1 MAPPTTRSTGIAGER
16 AAIAH
21 LAAGGFRVI
30 DTNFRTREGE
40 LDVVAID
47 SQTLIFCEVKAR
59 LGARAAGRALEGI
72 GPAKRRRIRA
82 MARIWLSERAPL
94 LGGWRGHDIRFDA
107 IGVGVDQT
115 GRVLTIEHVEDA
127 F

>member
-1 MAPPTTRSTGIAGER
+1 MARPTTRSTGIAGER

-21 LAAGGFRVI
+21 LVAQGFRVI

-47 SQTLIFCEVKAR
+47 SRTLVFCEVKAR
-59 LGARAAGRALEGI
+59 LGARAAIRALDGI
-72 GPAKRRRIRA
+72 GPVKRRKIRA

-94 LGGWRGHDIRFDA
+94 LGGWRGQDIRFDA
-107 IGVGVDQT
+107 IGVGVDSS
-115 GRVLTIEHVEDA
+115 GRVLTIEHVENA